1 MKRKKKPLQQ
11 AGYAVILLAA
21 VFMLFQWH
29 TVQNSKRMEERNKS
43 YAEDSAR
50 LMASQIRD
58 ELKNAQNTVQ
68 ICAYFLGK
76 SMAQP
81 LVDAQTLKEMEEN
94 AGLFDAML
102 FTSLEGVD
110 YISDGRVSDVKDR
123 EF

>member
-50 LMASQIRD
+50 LMASQIRE

-68 ICAYFLGK
+68 ICAYFLG
-76 SMAQP
+76 
-81 LVDAQTLKEMEEN
+81 
-94 AGLFDAML
+94 
-102 FTSLEGVD
+102 
-110 YISDGRVSDVKDR
+110 
-123 EF
+123 